1 METEELMK
9 EELKLV
15 KGKEKAEPF
24 IIKEEADGR
33 IRMATLKDA
42 PAILEI
48 YEPYIRNTS
57 ITFEYDP
64 VPVEIFQKRMDS
76 VMQHFPW
83 LVYECNG
90 RIIGYAYCSRFKER
104 AAFDWDCECSVYIAE
119 TEHRRGIASK
129 LYQVL
134 LDLVQKQGYYTIYA
148 LITNSHSSSV
158 AFHTKFGFEKVAVYE
173 KTGYKFDQWWDLL
186 VMQKRIHSFEDSPQ
200 RPISIHELLLT
211 VSSDSEPDPR
221 FAATNIN

>member
-1 METEELMK
+1 METVKVMK
-9 EELKLV
+9 EEWKAV
-15 KGKEKAEPF
+15 KEIDTTEP
-24 IIKEEADGR
+24 IIFTEEEGDR
-33 IRMATLKDA
+33 IRMATLEDA
-42 PAILEI
+42 PAILAI

-57 ITFEYDP
+57 ITFEYDL
-64 VPVEIFQKRMDS
+64 VPTEVFQKRMDT

-83 LVYECNG
+83 LVYESDG

-129 LYQVL
+129 LYQIL
-134 LDLVQKQGYYTIYA
+134 FDLVQKQGYYTIYA

-186 VMQKRIHSFEDSPQ
+186 VMQKRIHSFEDSPK
-200 RPISIHELLLT
+200 RPVNIHDLILT
-211 VSSDSEPDPR
+211 VSSDSELS
-221 FAATNIN
+221 